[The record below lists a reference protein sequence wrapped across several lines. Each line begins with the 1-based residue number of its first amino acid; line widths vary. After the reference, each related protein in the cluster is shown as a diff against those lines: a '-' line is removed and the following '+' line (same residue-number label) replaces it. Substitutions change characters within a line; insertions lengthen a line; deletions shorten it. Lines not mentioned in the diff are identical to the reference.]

1 MRLSNPT
8 APRISRLPYPWRPG
22 LALWRGLAALGLLL
36 ALWAGYRLTGQPIT
50 LVINGQAYPLRTH
63 RLEVAAIIQAAGL
76 TLQPEDR
83 IQPSLNSRLAPG
95 ETITLQLARPVSIE
109 VDRHTWHLL
118 THRKTV
124 AAVLAEAGLIS
135 NARDQILIN
144 GVSVPAD
151 APLPPATDQPAVLK
165 NITDLLAAIH
175 TPQGAIASGRPE
187 PVQLIIRRAVPI
199 TLNDGQVSSTF
210 YTTQLNVG
218 EALLEQ
224 GLTLFLGDEVTPR
237 LSTRLSPGMQI
248 YIQRSQPVAVTVDGR
263 LIKTRTRRDTVGE
276 VLAQEEVV
284 LMGQDFS
291 RPPTNQPLTAGET
304 IEVIR
309 VREALEIEVEFIPF
323 ETEWLPDDNMEIDQQ
338 EIRQQ
343 GVTGMIKSRTR
354 VRFEN
359 EQEMARVLEDKWLDQ
374 EPNKQII
381 AYGTNIVIRT
391 VETPA
396 GPLEYWRKISMLT
409 TPYNAATSGKSADH
423 PQYGITRTG
432 LRVSYGMAAVDPK
445 VIPLL
450 SQIYVSGYGVA
461 VAADTGGLIV
471 GKHIDLAYNDNQ
483 PMPDLYGWHDVYILT
498 PMPPADKIRYV
509 LPQWP
514 PQ

>member
-1 MRLSNPT
+1 MNNPT
-8 APRISRLPYPWRPG
+8 IQQISQLPHLRRSSF
-22 LALWRGLAALGLLL
+22 ALGRGLGVLGLLL
-36 ALWAGYRLTGQPIT
+36 ALWAGYRLTGQPIM
-50 LVINGQAYPLRTH
+50 LSINGQSYPIRTH
-63 RLEVAAIIQAAGL
+63 RLEVAAIVQAVGL
-76 TLQPEDR
+76 ALQSEDR
-83 IQPSLNSRLAPG
+83 IHPSLNSRLAPG

-118 THRKTV
+118 THQQTV
-124 AAVLAEAGLIS
+124 AAILAEAGLIS

-144 GVSVPAD
+144 GVAVPTD
-151 APLPPATDQPAVLK
+151 APLPPATDQPAALK
-165 NITDLLAAIH
+165 NITDLLASVH
-175 TPQGAIASGRPE
+175 TPQGAIASSRPE
-187 PVQLIIRRAVPI
+187 LVQLIVRRAVPI

-224 GLTLFLGDEVTPR
+224 GLTVFLGDKVTPS

-248 YIQRSQPVAVTVDGR
+248 YVERSQPVTVTVDGR
-263 LIKTRTRRDTVGE
+263 LVKTRTRRDTVGE
-276 VLAQEEVV
+276 VMAQEGVV

-291 RPPTNQPLTAGET
+291 RPPPNQPLTADET

-309 VREALEIEVEFIPF
+309 VREALEIKVEVIPF
-323 ETEWLPDDNMEIDQQ
+323 ETEWIPDGDMEIDQQ
-338 EIRQQ
+338 EIRQR

-359 EQEMARVLEDKWLDQ
+359 EQEIARALEDKWLDQ

-391 VETPA
+391 VETPT

-423 PQYGITRTG
+423 PQYGITRSG
-432 LRVSYGMAAVDPK
+432 LRVGYGMAAVDPK

-450 SQIYVSGYGVA
+450 SRIYVSGYGVA
-461 VAADTGGLIV
+461 LAADTGGLIV